1 MLQKNNDS
9 KVNSEMSGCLP
20 VSKGR
25 YSVSVSTDQMASN
38 QSFGGRAGPWR
49 PGSGT
54 AVTVVL
60 EVGIIALVDP
70 EDRASSQRIILK
82 T

>member
-1 MLQKNNDS
+1 
-9 KVNSEMSGCLP
+9 
-20 VSKGR
+20 
-25 YSVSVSTDQMASN
+25 MASN

-54 AVTVVL
+54 AVTVGL